1 MSRDMQIEKQVTYTL
16 ELNGEFFLV
25 KNVPA
30 RVDEETGEQFFSPS
44 TVEHLQQIVLM
55 QKEPDLFADADLTLA
70 ASKLSEVAFS
80 KVWDNPE
87 DTAYDNL

>member
-1 MSRDMQIEKQVTYTL
+1 MQIEKQVTYTL
-16 ELNGEFFLV
+16 ELNGEFFLIE
-25 KNVPA
+25 NVPV

>member
-1 MSRDMQIEKQVTYTL
+1 MQVEKQVTYTL

-25 KNVPA
+25 ENVPA

-55 QKEPDLFADADLTLA
+55 QKEPDLFADANLTLA
-70 ASKLSEVAFS
+70 ASKLSEAAFS

-87 DTAYDNL
+87 DAAYDNL